1 MDIALWVAQAV
12 LSLVFLGAGFSK
24 LRTDH
29 VTFAASSPPN
39 SSFAEDL
46 SERTF
51 TTIGVLEVLGAV
63 GVLLP
68 WALDVTP
75 VVTPVAAV
83 GLAALMVGA
92 IATHLRRGERQPVVV
107 NVVLLVLAVAVAVG
121 RGLEVMS

>member
-1 MDIALWVAQAV
+1 MDIALWVAQAM

-83 GLAALMVGA
+83 GLAAAGA
-92 IATHLRRGERQPVVV
+92 AAGARGGAVSRRRRAHRPRPPLRAPPKHRPR
-107 NVVLLVLAVAVAVG
+107 
-121 RGLEVMS
+121 